1 MQIKCNQKYS
11 QNIIHFLDDK
21 NEKIRYNITYVFKKE
36 SAKYE
41 IQF

>member
-21 NEKIRYNITYVFKKE
+21 NEKIRYNITYVLKKGE
-36 SAKYE
+36 YKV
-41 IQF
+41 

>member
-21 NEKIRYNITYVFKKE
+21 NEKIRYNITYVLKKGE
-36 SAKYE
+36 CKV
-41 IQF
+41 

>member
-21 NEKIRYNITYVFKKE
+21 NEKTRYNITYVLKKGE
-36 SAKYE
+36 CKV
-41 IQF
+41 